1 MKHATPLIVLG
12 TTPTGERSLVVH
24 SLSPQLG
31 RRGFLADASKGRTL
45 FLPLSLLD
53 AEVVENPRSDLWR
66 IRSVTAVEPLQGI
79 RSNLYKNTM
88 ALFLSE
94 VLFRLL
100 REGDREDGLFAWC
113 ERGIRT
119 LDALESD
126 FSNFHLWFLLG
137 LCGSLG
143 FSPNME
149 DLAPFAG
156 SQLKNVEA
164 LLQSGFSEAMLLPLS
179 GRSRSEI
186 ADTLLRYLSYHAE
199 TTLNIRSLDVL
210 SEVFACK

>member
-1 MKHATPLIVLG
+1 MIHATPLIVLHV
-12 TTPTGERSLVVH
+12 TPTGEKSLVAH
-24 SLSPQLG
+24 CLSPEFG
-31 RRGFLADASKGRTL
+31 RRGFLTDAAKARSY
-45 FLPLSLLD
+45 FQPLSLLD

-66 IRSVTAVEPLQGI
+66 VRSVAAVEPLGSI
-79 RSNLYKNTM
+79 RTNLYKNTM

-100 REGDREDGLFAWC
+100 REGSREDGLFAWC
-113 ERGIRT
+113 ERSIRT

-137 LCGSLG
+137 LCATLG
-143 FSPNME
+143 FTPSPE

-156 SQLKNVEA
+156 AQLKNIEG
-164 LLQSGFSEAMLLPLS
+164 LLRSGFSEAMLLPLS
-179 GRSRSEI
+179 GRSRAEI
-186 ADTLLRYLSYHAE
+186 ADALLRYLSYHSE

-210 SEVFACK
+210 SEVFG